1 MNDTQAVITS
11 TRPASAPTH
20 NPDHDA
26 MTGFFKTLRSASVA
40 MAFALVAA
48 CSPGPDSTSAGKDGA
63 LPANAFT
70 ILAGSELKDVDAQL
84 GEDIRRATGI
94 DVRFRYAGTLDA
106 IDRLNAGES
115 FDAVW
120 VSHGKYLAMNPELK
134 SRIAAQEKIMLSPVI
149 LGVKRSKAEALGWDR
164 NDPTWKDIADAA
176 SAGTFTFGMTNPTAS
191 NTGFTALVGIAAA
204 LASNPDALTGADVSN
219 PALKAFF
226 QGQRMTAGSSGWLAD
241 AYAADPSK
249 VDGIINYES
258 VILSLNANGRLGEPL
273 VPVYPEEGI
282 ITADYPLMLLNSG
295 KRAEY
300 DRLIAY
306 LRSATFQT
314 RLSAAT
320 LRRPVNAES
329 SPAPAIPKRTLIE
342 LPFPGQPQVING
354 LLDAFLADVRVPST
368 SRYVLDL
375 SGSMNEEGRIDQLKK
390 AMDTLAGGDPGSL
403 SSRYARFQNRE
414 RIGLIPFNNEPM
426 PTLRFDMGTTSAD
439 NDATLAS
446 IKAAVGGMQPDGGTA
461 IYDSVQRAMI
471 ELAEEK
477 RTDTTPRY
485 YTIVLMTD
493 GENTQGK
500 GLDELLRWRE
510 SQGDAVKS
518 IRVFPIVFGKA
529 DVDEMG
535 ALAEATGGKAFDAKA
550 GSLAMVFKD
559 IRGYQ

>member
-1 MNDTQAVITS
+1 
-11 TRPASAPTH
+11 
-20 NPDHDA
+20 
-26 MTGFFKTLRSASVA
+26 MTDFLKAFRYVSVA
-40 MAFALVAA
+40 AVFALVAA
-48 CSPGPDSTSAGKDGA
+48 CSPGSDSASTGDDDA

-84 GEDIRRATGI
+84 GEEIRKATGLE
-94 DVRFRYAGTLDA
+94 VRFSYAGTLDA

-120 VSHGKYLAMNPELK
+120 VSHGKYLAMNPQLK

-164 NDPTWKDIADAA
+164 QDPTWKDIADAA
-176 SAGTFTFGMTNPTAS
+176 GAGTFTFGMTNPTAS
-191 NTGFTALVGIAAA
+191 NTGFTALIGIAAA
-204 LASNPDALTGADVSN
+204 LASNPDALTEADVAN
-219 PALKAFF
+219 PALKTFF

-241 AYAADPSK
+241 AYAADASK

-258 VILSLNANGRLGEPL
+258 VILSLNANGKLGEPL
-273 VPVYPEEGI
+273 VPVYPREGI
-282 ITADYPLMLLNSG
+282 ITADYPLMLLNG
-295 KRAEY
+295 AKRAEY
-300 DRLIAY
+300 ERLVAY
-306 LRSATFQT
+306 LRSAAFQT

-342 LPFPGQPQVING
+342 LPFPGQPQIINA

-375 SGSMNEEGRIDQLKK
+375 SGSMNEEGRIDQLKT
-390 AMDTLAGGDPGSL
+390 AMDTLAGGDPGTL
-403 SSRYARFQNRE
+403 GNRYARFQNRE
-414 RIGLIPFNNEPM
+414 RIGLIPFSNEPM
-426 PTLRFDMGTTSAD
+426 PTLGFDMGTSSAE
-439 NDATLAS
+439 NEATLTA
-446 IKAAVGGMQPDGGTA
+446 IKAAVAGMQPDGGTA
-461 IYDSVQRAMI
+461 IYDSVQRAMS
-471 ELAEEK
+471 ELAQEK
-477 RTDTTPRY
+477 RTGDAPRY

-493 GENTQGK
+493 GENTQGMS
-500 GLDELLRWRE
+500 LRELLRWRE
-510 SQGDAVKS
+510 SQSEAVKS

-529 DVDEMG
+529 DAEQMK

>member
-1 MNDTQAVITS
+1 
-11 TRPASAPTH
+11 
-20 NPDHDA
+20 
-26 MTGFFKTLRSASVA
+26 MTDFFKALRYASVA
-40 MAFALVAA
+40 AVLALAAA
-48 CSPGPDSTSAGKDGA
+48 CSPGSDTAATGEGDA

-84 GEDIRRATGI
+84 GEDIRKATGI
-94 DVRFRYAGTLDA
+94 EVRFSYAGTLDA

-120 VSHGKYLAMNPELK
+120 VSHGKYLAMNPQLK

-149 LGVKRSKAEALGWDR
+149 LGVKRSKAAALGWDR
-164 NDPTWKDIADAA
+164 QDPTWKDIADAA
-176 SAGTFTFGMTNPTAS
+176 GAGEFTFGMTNPTAS

-204 LASNPDALTGADVSN
+204 LASNPDALTEADVAN
-219 PALKAFF
+219 PALKTFF

-241 AYAADPSK
+241 AYAADASK

-258 VILSLNANGRLGEPL
+258 VILSLNANGKLGEPL
-273 VPVYPEEGI
+273 VPVYPREGI
-282 ITADYPLMLLNSG
+282 ITADYPLMLLNG
-295 KRAEY
+295 AKRAEY
-300 DRLIAY
+300 ERLVAY
-306 LRSATFQT
+306 LRSAAFQT

-342 LPFPGQPQVING
+342 LPFPGQPQIINA

-375 SGSMNEEGRIDQLKK
+375 SGSMNEEGRIDQLKT
-390 AMDTLAGGDPGSL
+390 AMDTLAGGDPGTL
-403 SSRYARFQNRE
+403 GNRYARFQNRE
-414 RIGLIPFNNEPM
+414 RIGLIPFSNEPM
-426 PTLRFDMGTTSAD
+426 PTLGFDMGTTAAE
-439 NDATLAS
+439 NDATLTA
-446 IKAAVGGMQPDGGTA
+446 IKAAVAGMQPDGGTA
-461 IYDSVQRAMI
+461 IYDSVQRAMS
-471 ELAEEK
+471 ELALEK
-477 RTDTTPRY
+477 RNEDAPRY

-493 GENTQGK
+493 GENTQGTS
-500 GLDELLRWRE
+500 LRELLRWRE
-510 SQGDAVKS
+510 SQSEAVKS
-518 IRVFPIVFGKA
+518 IRVFPIVFGNA
-529 DVDEMG
+529 DAEQMK

>member
-1 MNDTQAVITS
+1 
-11 TRPASAPTH
+11 
-20 NPDHDA
+20 
-26 MTGFFKTLRSASVA
+26 MTDFFKALRYASIAAV
-40 MAFALVAA
+40 FALAAA
-48 CSPGPDSTSAGKDGA
+48 CSPGSDNASTGDDDA

-70 ILAGSELKDVDAQL
+70 ILAGSELKDVDVQL
-84 GEDIRRATGI
+84 GEEIRKATGL

-164 NDPTWKDIADAA
+164 QDPTWKDIADAA
-176 SAGTFTFGMTNPTAS
+176 GAGVFTFGMTNPTAS
-191 NTGFTALVGIAAA
+191 NTGFTALIGIAAA
-204 LASNPDALTGADVSN
+204 LASNPDALTEADVAN
-219 PALKAFF
+219 PALKTFF

-241 AYAADPSK
+241 AYAADASK

-258 VILSLNANGRLGEPL
+258 VILSLNANGKLGEPL
-273 VPVYPEEGI
+273 VPVYPREGI
-282 ITADYPLMLLNSG
+282 ITADYPLMLLNG
-295 KRAEY
+295 AKRAEY
-300 DRLIAY
+300 ERLVTY
-306 LRSATFQT
+306 LRSTAFQT

-329 SPAPAIPKRTLIE
+329 SSAPAIPKRTLIE
-342 LPFPGQPQVING
+342 LPFPGQPQIIDA

-375 SGSMNEEGRIDQLKK
+375 SGSMNEEGRIEQLKT
-390 AMDTLAGGDPGSL
+390 AMDTLAGGDPGTL
-403 SSRYARFQNRE
+403 GNRYARFQNRE
-414 RIGLIPFNNEPM
+414 RIGLIPFSNEPM
-426 PTLRFDMGTTSAD
+426 PTLGFDMGTTAAE
-439 NDATLAS
+439 NDATLTA
-446 IKAAVGGMQPDGGTA
+446 IKAAVAGMQPDGGTA
-461 IYDSVQRAMI
+461 IYDSVQRAMS
-471 ELAEEK
+471 ELAQEK
-477 RTDTTPRY
+477 RIGDAPRY

-493 GENTQGK
+493 GENTQGM
-500 GLDELLRWRE
+500 GLRELLRWRD

-518 IRVFPIVFGKA
+518 IRVFPIVFGNA
-529 DVDEMG
+529 DAEQMK
-535 ALAEATGGKAFDAKA
+535 ALAEATGGKAFDAKV

>member
-1 MNDTQAVITS
+1 MTRFLKILQCAAV
-11 TRPASAPTH
+11 AA
-20 NPDHDA
+20 
-26 MTGFFKTLRSASVA
+26 
-40 MAFALVAA
+40 AFVILAA
-48 CSPGPDSTSAGKDGA
+48 CSSGSDSSAGNDDGA

-70 ILAGSELKDVDAQL
+70 ILAGSELKDVDTQL
-84 GEDIRRATGI
+84 GDEIRKATGI

-106 IDRLNAGES
+106 IDQLNAGEQ

-120 VSHGKYLAMNPELK
+120 VSHGKYLAMNPDLK
-134 SRIAAQEKIMLSPVI
+134 ARIAAQEKIMLSPVI
-149 LGVKRSKAEALGWDR
+149 LGVKQSRAVTLGWDK

-176 SAGTFTFGMTNPTAS
+176 SAGKFTFGMTNPTSS
-191 NTGFTALVGIAAA
+191 NTGFTAVIGIAAA
-204 LASNPDALTGADVSN
+204 LASNPDALTEADVSN

-258 VILSLNANGRLGEPL
+258 VILSLNANGKLSEPL
-273 VPVYPEEGI
+273 VPVYPKEGI

-300 DRLIAY
+300 DKLVAY
-306 LRSATFQT
+306 LRSTAFQT
-314 RLSAAT
+314 TLSSAT
-320 LRRPVNAES
+320 LRRPVNAE
-329 SPAPAIPKRTLIE
+329 AQAAVAIPKRTLIE

-375 SGSMNEEGRIDQLKK
+375 SGSMDEDGRIGQLKE
-390 AMDTLAGGDPGSL
+390 AMYTLAGSDAGSL

-414 RIGLIPFNNEPM
+414 RIGVIPFNREPM
-426 PTLRFDMGTTSAD
+426 TTLKFDMGTSAAE
-439 NDATLAS
+439 NSATLGA
-446 IKAAVGGMQPDGGTA
+446 IKAAVQGMQADGGTA
-461 IYDSVQRAMI
+461 IYDSVQRAMT

-477 RTDTTPRY
+477 RLDKTPRY

-493 GENTQGK
+493 GENTDGMDL
-500 GLDELLRWRE
+500 GDLLRWRE
-510 SQGDAVKS
+510 SQDDAVKS
-518 IRVFPIVFGKA
+518 IRVFPIVFGNA
-529 DVDEMG
+529 DADEMKS
-535 ALAEATGGKAFDAKA
+535 LAEATGGKAFDAKA
-550 GSLAMVFKD
+550 GSLAKVFKD

>member
-1 MNDTQAVITS
+1 
-11 TRPASAPTH
+11 
-20 NPDHDA
+20 
-26 MTGFFKTLRSASVA
+26 MTDLFKTLRWAAVPV
-40 MAFALVAA
+40 AFALLAA
-48 CSPGPDSTSAGKDGA
+48 CSSGSDPSTVNDDDAV
-63 LPANAFT
+63 PANAFT
-70 ILAGSELKDVDAQL
+70 ILAGSELKDVETQL
-84 GEDIRRATGI
+84 GDGIRRATGI
-94 DVRFRYAGTLDA
+94 DVRFSYAGTLDA
-106 IDRLNAGES
+106 IDRLNGGEQ

-120 VSHGKYLAMNPELK
+120 VSHGKYLAMNPDLK
-134 SRIAAQEKIMLSPVI
+134 ARIVAQDKIMLSPVI
-149 LGVKRSKAEALGWDR
+149 LGVKRSKAVALGWDK

-176 SAGTFTFGMTNPTAS
+176 SAGSFTFGMTNPTSS
-191 NTGFTALVGIAAA
+191 NTGFTAVIGIAAA
-204 LASNPDALTGADVSN
+204 LASNPDALTEADISN

-258 VILSLNANGRLGEPL
+258 VILSLNANGKLSEPL
-273 VPVYPEEGI
+273 VPVYPKEGI
-282 ITADYPLMLLNSG
+282 ITADYPLMLLNGG

-306 LRSATFQT
+306 LRSIAFQT
-314 RLSAAT
+314 TLSAAT

-329 SPAPAIPKRTLIE
+329 QAAASIPKRTLIE

-375 SGSMNEEGRIDQLKK
+375 SGSMDEDGRIDQLKA
-390 AMDTLAGGDPGSL
+390 AMNTLAGGDPGSL

-414 RIGLIPFNNEPM
+414 RVGVIPFNREPM
-426 PTLRFDMGTTSAD
+426 PTLLFDMGTTAAE
-439 NDATLAS
+439 NGATLVS
-446 IKAAVGGMQPDGGTA
+446 IKAAVDGMQPDGGTA
-461 IYDSVQRAMI
+461 IYDSVQRAMS
-471 ELAEEK
+471 ELALEK
-477 RTDTTPRY
+477 RTGDAPRY

-493 GENTQGK
+493 GENTQGMS
-500 GLDELLRWRE
+500 LRDLLRWRE
-510 SQGDAVKS
+510 SQSEAVKS
-518 IRVFPIVFGKA
+518 IRVFPIVFGNA
-529 DVDEMG
+529 DAEQMK

>member
-1 MNDTQAVITS
+1 MTDFLKALRYASIAAVI
-11 TRPASAPTH
+11 
-20 NPDHDA
+20 
-26 MTGFFKTLRSASVA
+26 
-40 MAFALVAA
+40 ALVAA
-48 CSPGPDSTSAGKDGA
+48 CSPGSDSASTGDDDA

-84 GEDIRRATGI
+84 GEEIRKATGL
-94 DVRFRYAGTLDA
+94 DVRFKYAGTLDA

-164 NDPTWKDIADAA
+164 QDPTWKDIADAA
-176 SAGTFTFGMTNPTAS
+176 GAGTFTFGMTNPTAS
-191 NTGFTALVGIAAA
+191 NTGFTALIGIAAA
-204 LASNPDALTGADVSN
+204 LASNPDALTEADVAN
-219 PALKAFF
+219 PALKTFF

-241 AYAADPSK
+241 AYAADASK

-258 VILSLNANGRLGEPL
+258 VILSLNANGKLGEPL
-273 VPVYPEEGI
+273 VPVYPREGI
-282 ITADYPLMLLNSG
+282 ITADYPLMLLNG
-295 KRAEY
+295 AKRAEY
-300 DRLIAY
+300 ERLVAY
-306 LRSATFQT
+306 LRSAAFQT

-329 SPAPAIPKRTLIE
+329 APAPAIPKRTLIE
-342 LPFPGQPQVING
+342 LPFPGQPQIINA

-375 SGSMNEEGRIDQLKK
+375 SGSMNEEGRIDQLKT
-390 AMDTLAGGDPGSL
+390 AMDTLAGGDPGTL
-403 SSRYARFQNRE
+403 GNRYARFQNRE
-414 RIGLIPFNNEPM
+414 RIGLIPFSNEPM
-426 PTLRFDMGTTSAD
+426 PTLAFDMGTTSAE
-439 NDATLAS
+439 NEATLAA
-446 IKAAVGGMQPDGGTA
+446 IKAAVAGMQPDGGTA
-461 IYDSVQRAMI
+461 IYDSVQRAMS
-471 ELAEEK
+471 ELALEK
-477 RTDTTPRY
+477 RTGDAPRY

-493 GENTQGK
+493 GENTQGMS
-500 GLDELLRWRE
+500 LRELLRWRE
-510 SQGDAVKS
+510 SQSEAVKS
-518 IRVFPIVFGKA
+518 IRVFPIVFGNA
-529 DVDEMG
+529 DAEQMK